1 MGKSQE
7 QEKKA
12 VEAGY
17 WHLYHYNPELEEQ
30 GKNPFVL
37 DSKEPKASFRDF
49 LMSENRYTS
58 LAKTNPEMAEQLY
71 AKAERDAKRRYRV
84 YKSLAEAKPL
94 EAE

>member
-1 MGKSQE
+1 
-7 QEKKA
+7 
-12 VEAGY
+12 
-17 WHLYHYNPELEEQ
+17 
-30 GKNPFVL
+30 
-37 DSKEPKASFRDF
+37 
-49 LMSENRYTS
+49 MSENRYTS

>member
-1 MGKSQE
+1 M
-7 QEKKA
+7 
-12 VEAGY
+12 
-17 WHLYHYNPELEEQ
+17 YHYNPELEEQ